1 MKKCVKTG
9 GEKKSKRTQRD
20 TERERESKDKFL
32 ATMTGLVFVCLS
44 VLFVT
49 SAMAWVEM
57 GFVAAPSR
65 V

>member
-9 GEKKSKRTQRD
+9 GKKKGKRTQRD
-20 TERERESKDKFL
+20 RHRESKDKFV

-49 SAMAWVEM
+49 SAMAGVEM
-57 GFVAAPSR
+57 GFVAAPSG

>member
-1 MKKCVKTG
+1 MCKDRRAKKKAKG
-9 GEKKSKRTQRD
+9 
-20 TERERESKDKFL
+20 EREREREREREDKFL

-57 GFVAAPSR
+57 GFVAALSR